1 MSPTILS
8 IHLSTLQPTLL
19 LPLLFSLGGTKPLSN
34 TNCFLNSVLCINYL
48 TQAHSQC
55 SEPFYR
61 DQLASDIHAEPSTSA
76 AERKAMMN
84 LLKRFEEDNLGDPF
98 ATTEENADD
107 DGEDELEQRMAGIDL
122 GQF

>member
-1 MSPTILS
+1 
-8 IHLSTLQPTLL
+8 
-19 LPLLFSLGGTKPLSN
+19 
-34 TNCFLNSVLCINYL
+34 
-48 TQAHSQC
+48 
-55 SEPFYR
+55 
-61 DQLASDIHAEPSTSA
+61 
-76 AERKAMMN
+76 MMN